1 MISKFRNIAMISFL
15 AVAGIFGV
23 SSAVINKRNNEQP
36 VVEKAEAAVVN
47 STARIYLNIG
57 DWDPNPY
64 EVRAALDGSNWSGLY
79 KANVYEPTYSDLS
92 YSTAT
97 QYFVIDT
104 TATSSNSLLF
114 YFKQGI
120 NWVNY
125 QWVPDWDGERSRQ
138 KNCKWGDTFN
148 AGTIYKIDI
157 SQSGAADEV
166 NHYKWFSWTGAA
178 SSVVGYF
185 LNYDYKG
192 GTAATGTKSHQEYLT
207 GTGSATLQTAPTKS
221 GSTFLG
227 WKRSDTGAII
237 AAGESITDVSSSIT
251 LTAQWDTYVYYVTA
265 SASTT
270 GDYIYSWGADT
281 DYGSFPGSP
290 IASVGVDVTGV
301 VRFEGNNIKIYK
313 IPIPSDTNFKFDNGT
328 SDYQSGNFT
337 VTNGGAYWWGS
348 STANTDAGMA
358 LDLIFAEEEARNA
371 VSAHGTIKNYSICGI
386 ASSRAASLVK
396 TYNEDLTTEAR
407 RLVNTSTT
415 KTYDGTSSDETQ
427 VGFDAIFN
435 QLSKIASS
443 GSKSAIRNFALGSL
457 FDDDNNVS
465 TIIIIAASSVALLS
479 VTALSILVI
488 KKRKNKEE

>member
-1 MISKFRNIAMISFL
+1 MGYKTKNIFLISFL
-15 AVAGIFGV
+15 AIAGIFGV

-36 VVEKAEAAVVN
+36 VAEKAEAAATN
-47 STARIYLNIG
+47 DHTRIYFKVT
-57 DWDPNPY
+57 WDHVGGAWAN
-64 EVRAALDGSNWSGLY
+64 SNWSYELPRTNGLSPSY
-79 KANVYEPTYSDLS
+79 ADLTYDTTGDKFLLDTTYVGTNNVYLKFETDYS
-92 YSTAT
+92 YWTC
-97 QYFVIDT
+97 YP
-104 TATSSNSLLF
+104 
-114 YFKQGI
+114 G
-120 NWVNY
+120 
-125 QWVPDWDGERSRQ
+125 WDGEHDYQTSG
-138 KNCKWGDTFN
+138 KVGDTFN
-148 AGTIYKIDI
+148 AGVIYLFETGSMKGDP
-157 SQSGAADEV
+157 SYDWKV
-166 NHYKWFSWTGAA
+166 KWWNWSKTE
-178 SSVVGYF
+178 VGYF

-192 GTAATGTKSHQEYLT
+192 GTAATGTKSHQEYLKST
-207 GTGSATLQTAPTKS
+207 ASATLQAAPTKS
-221 GSTFLG
+221 GSSFLG

-237 AAGESITDVSSSIT
+237 NAGESITDVSGPIT
-251 LTAQWDTYVYYVTA
+251 LTAQWDTYIYYVTA

-301 VRFEGNNIKIYK
+301 VRFEGNNNKIYK

-328 SDYQSGNFT
+328 SSYQSGNFT

-348 STANTDAGMA
+348 SSVNTDAGMA

-443 GSKSAIRNFALGSL
+443 GSNSAIRNFTLGSL
-457 FDDDNNVS
+457 HDGEGILS
-465 TIIIIAASSVALLS
+465 TIIIIVASSAALLS
-479 VTALSILVI
+479 VTALSILVL
-488 KKRKNKEE
+488 KKRKSKEQE